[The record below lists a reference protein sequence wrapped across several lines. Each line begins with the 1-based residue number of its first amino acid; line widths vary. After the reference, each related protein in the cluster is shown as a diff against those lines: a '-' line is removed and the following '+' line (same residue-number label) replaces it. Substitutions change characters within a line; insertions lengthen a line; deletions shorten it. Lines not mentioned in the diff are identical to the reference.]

1 MGYGKKA
8 WIGSAGV
15 LNAFARGSPFTK
27 LLIIKKQGRKHGN
40 SVADGW
46 AGAVMQKPIAIQKC
60 DGLTDRLTDG
70 PTDTV
75 RCRVACPRL
84 KTETNLKRAMIKL
97 RSKMTE
103 KRR

>member
-46 AGAVMQKPIAIQKC
+46 AGAVILSQIKNVTER
-60 DGLTDRLTDG
+60 GSDG
-70 PTDTV
+70 PTDTA
-75 RCRVACPRL
+75 RCRVMFSAISS
-84 KTETNLKRAMIKL
+84 EI
-97 RSKMTE
+97 
-103 KRR
+103 